1 MILIDKTAS
10 INLREEYNKRDIQQI
25 IATLE
30 ADLVV

>member
-1 MILIDKTAS
+1 MVLIDKIAS